1 MENDTE
7 ALFEHFED
15 TKEMKKK
22 SFTGLVALMSFSLL
36 GIILVQFLWMNNA
49 IKVRKE
55 KFNATIYDAMNATVQ
70 RMQREQQANY
80 FFRQFIPQRH
90 SSITREDTSK
100 KNSTP
105 YFPMAGNKQDRLS
118 PEDLLPKKKS
128 TLSPY
133 NRGHI
138 ETHIE
143 FQQHGKSKEVIIAQN
158 NFDINNEEDIY
169 RAQKALQL
177 WQDSINR
184 VIKKSGDLS
193 ALNFINQFSFEIERR
208 TTNPTDRID
217 TENLTRI
224 LDYELKAR
232 GIDLNYEYAVI
243 NKNNG
248 VLTQLCSHKYN
259 RDKSDFGFVADLFP
273 DDLIRSWSPLA
284 LDIYFP
290 NQNLFIYQ
298 SLNILLGSSLLFT
311 LFILIT
317 FYFTFR
323 TILNQ
328 KKLSEIKS
336 DFINNMT
343 HEFKTPIATIN
354 LATDNIGNPIIIDKP
369 EHISPFLKIIKE
381 ENKRM
386 NNQVE
391 RVLQMSL
398 IEKQDFQLV
407 QIKADLHV
415 LINEAVD
422 KIKLLAEQKSAE
434 IKTNL
439 RADLTVFN
447 VDEVHFTNVI
457 MNLLENALKYSE
469 KTPKIEVSS
478 QNTKSGIEISVT
490 DNGIGMTKEQQSKVF
505 EKFFRATKGN
515 IHNVKGFGLGLSYV
529 KAIID
534 QHQGNIF
541 VKSKLGEGSTFK
553 LFLPFS

>member
-1 MENDTE
+1 
-7 ALFEHFED
+7 
-15 TKEMKKK
+15 MKKK
-22 SFTGLVALMSFSLL
+22 SFTGLLALMSFSLL

-55 KFNATIYDAMNATVQ
+55 KFDTTIYDTMNATVQ

-80 FFRQFIPQRH
+80 FFRHFIPQRL
-90 SSITREDTSK
+90 SSMNITDTSK
-100 KNSTP
+100 NKTTP
-105 YFPMAGNKQDRLS
+105 YFPTAGNNRDRFS
-118 PEDLLPKKKS
+118 PEDILYPKKPT
-128 TLSPY
+128 TLPF

-143 FQQHGKSKEVIIAQN
+143 FQQNGKSQEVIIAQN
-158 NFDINNEEDIY
+158 NFNINDEEDIY
-169 RAQKALQL
+169 RAQETLKL
-177 WQDSINR
+177 WQDSINK

-208 TTNPTDRID
+208 SSDVTDRID
-217 TENLTRI
+217 RENLTRI

-232 GIDLNYEYAVI
+232 GIDLDYEYAVI

-248 VLTQLCSHKYN
+248 VLTKLCSNNYR
-259 RDKSDFGFVADLFP
+259 RDKSNFGFVADLYP

-290 NQNLFIYQ
+290 NQNLFIYK

-354 LATDNIGNPIIIDKP
+354 LATDNIGNPMIIEKP

-398 IEKQDFQLV
+398 IEKQDFQLFQV
-407 QIKADLHV
+407 KTDLHV

-439 RADLTVFN
+439 QADLTVFN

-457 MNLLENALKYSE
+457 MNLLENALKYSD
-469 KTPKIEVSS
+469 KTPKIEVTSH
-478 QNTKSGIEISVT
+478 NTKSGIEISVS
-490 DNGIGMTKEQQSKVF
+490 DNGIGMNKEQQAKVF

-534 QHQGNIF
+534 QHNGHIF